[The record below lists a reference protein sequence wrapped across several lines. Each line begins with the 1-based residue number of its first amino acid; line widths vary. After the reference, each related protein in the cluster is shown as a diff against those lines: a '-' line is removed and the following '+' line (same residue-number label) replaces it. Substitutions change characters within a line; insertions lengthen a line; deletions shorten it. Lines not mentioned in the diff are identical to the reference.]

1 MDIIG
6 QIFELFT
13 NGEFLFELKE
23 DYHDVKAEYKGMYFK
38 IPMEEE
44 FNKVISSLNRRD
56 NIHISC
62 QHNNET
68 YCSYFPGGENSFS
81 DFLQEYSLLAESVK
95 EEQIVISVTIIK
107 NEEDGVIS
115 VYYID
120 KFIEYLNSQVI
131 LGLLLIFNKGFCH
144 HNFLVFEVQDSF
156 FKEIS
161 TKTIK
166 FIPQGACVLKEKI
179 AIREE
184 RNNKIKNLCFC
195 PIIPQYQFIPDDFFI
210 TEGDNL
216 ELKKIFDKLVTIYS
230 VMFLFD
236 IFSIKETNIEY
247 KLNGY
252 RAIDQKVAVL
262 AIDFDSCRTYYEIY
276 SWVYEGGNVVDK
288 IGLARNILSLN
299 FERDT
304 LRLSDTTFEAIKSAY
319 KIYQREN
326 IRQYI
331 DVRNKITEQL
341 IEFQGKADKIVE
353 KFISDYKKS
362 LFTIVS
368 FFISVIII
376 RVVSKGDFIGS
387 FTPEVTVLSL
397 GFLLVAF
404 LLMIFARW
412 EVNKQISRCEELY
425 IHVKNRYQDL
435 LTEEDINKILNND
448 KDFNSNIGF
457 IKERRN
463 KYTIL
468 WCASLFILF
477 VVTIILFHINHS
489 YVLIESIY
497 NLIKTTIACFIK
509 NILQ

>member
-1 MDIIG
+1 
-6 QIFELFT
+6 
-13 NGEFLFELKE
+13 
-23 DYHDVKAEYKGMYFK
+23 
-38 IPMEEE
+38 
-44 FNKVISSLNRRD
+44 
-56 NIHISC
+56 
-62 QHNNET
+62 
-68 YCSYFPGGENSFS
+68 
-81 DFLQEYSLLAESVK
+81 
-95 EEQIVISVTIIK
+95 
-107 NEEDGVIS
+107 
-115 VYYID
+115 
-120 KFIEYLNSQVI
+120 
-131 LGLLLIFNKGFCH
+131 
-144 HNFLVFEVQDSF
+144 
-156 FKEIS
+156 
-161 TKTIK
+161 
-166 FIPQGACVLKEKI
+166 
-179 AIREE
+179 
-184 RNNKIKNLCFC
+184 
-195 PIIPQYQFIPDDFFI
+195 
-210 TEGDNL
+210 
-216 ELKKIFDKLVTIYS
+216 
-230 VMFLFD
+230 MFLFD